1 MCHNLKL
8 KNMKNLFIIKKA
20 LICTTL
26 LMSCYSLNGFSQET
40 TPETTRIQL
49 QLSID
54 YNKSGSHDWR
64 RTPPATR
71 VVLPS
76 VFYDSNDKTIT
87 LSSEM
92 KHEGVNV
99 EILDGEGNV
108 WLQECVTIETG
119 KSAIIDIE
127 TLPSDVYNIRIWI
140 GGKAYIATFTLEE

>member
-1 MCHNLKL
+1 
-8 KNMKNLFIIKKA
+8 
-20 LICTTL
+20 
-26 LMSCYSLNGFSQET
+26 
-40 TPETTRIQL
+40 
-49 QLSID
+49 
-54 YNKSGSHDWR
+54 
-64 RTPPATR
+64 
-71 VVLPS
+71 
-76 VFYDSNDKTIT
+76 
-87 LSSEM
+87 M